1 MKLSCEIHCFST
13 IIIGTGSLLVLCNQ
27 VEGWPPW
34 EELTHFTILTLMPL
48 SIQSLDSTY
57 NRCIILKLGTRCNF
71 VSCNQIHDGLTCVC
85 VLSHVWPFATL
96 LDCSLP
102 GSSFHGDS
110 PGKNTGVGCHA
121 LLQGIFPNQ
130 GSNPWIP
137 ASLVLFWVH
146 CFVFTLHAACLLYIT
161 WSLVSHW
168 YPPIFLGSWYG
179 FSLVFNTRAC
189 FLLISSQTE
198 WLIGSS
204 VFVSWAYGPGDFVS
218 TN

>member
-85 VLSHVWPFATL
+85 VISHVCPFATP

-102 GSSFHGDS
+102 GSSVHGDS

-121 LLQGIFPNQ
+121 LLQGIFPTQ
-130 GSNPWIP
+130 GSNPGI
-137 ASLVLFWVH
+137 LQ
-146 CFVFTLHAACLLYIT
+146 CKQILYQ
-161 WSLVSHW
+161 LSH
-168 YPPIFLGSWYG
+168 
-179 FSLVFNTRAC
+179 
-189 FLLISSQTE
+189 Q
-198 WLIGSS
+198 
-204 VFVSWAYGPGDFVS
+204 
-218 TN
+218 